1 MLAQHAQI
9 RGFVMELSD
18 EIKAGDVSLETLRS
32 IGKLLEAHIRLEE
45 REVFPMIEE
54 TLPQEALKE
63 VAARLVVKEAGPQA
77 EPWVSLEGLSYDPW
91 PGLGDSEGGGRG

>member
-1 MLAQHAQI
+1 
-9 RGFVMELSD
+9 
-18 EIKAGDVSLETLRS
+18 
-32 IGKLLEAHIRLEE
+32 
-45 REVFPMIEE
+45 MIEE